1 MRNRFVE
8 EDVQNVPE
16 EAGIFSLYQESD
28 LVYIGRTAP
37 RTNLKSEIAHALHM
51 AMADDDL
58 EATHFT
64 FELTR
69 SPKTRAAEE
78 LRSYFETWGRLPL
91 YNRPQ
96 SLRLDQPAELR
107 R

>member
-1 MRNRFVE
+1 MRLRFAA
-8 EDVQNVPE
+8 EDVHNVPE
-16 EAGIFSLYQESD
+16 ESGIFCLYQDRD

-37 RTNLKSEIAHALHM
+37 RTGLRSELEHALRM
-51 AMADDDL
+51 AMADDMH
-58 EATHFT
+58 ATHFT
-64 FELTR
+64 FELTQT
-69 SPKTRAAEE
+69 PKMRAAEE

-96 SLRLDQPAELR
+96 DAALRQRFELR